1 MRSLYVAAAAAVA
14 VSVLVSA
21 APNPYPTSP
30 NLTQPYPTSQAQARD
45 QRPVFRSDAHFV
57 TVDAYPTKDGKVVEG
72 LTAADFIVEEDGKPQ
87 AVESFEFVDATGAT
101 PEATRRDPT
110 TVAQSRLLAADA
122 RMRAFVI
129 YLDIEHVSVAGANA
143 ARVPLISM
151 LNQLIGENDLVSLTT
166 SQVPP
171 DGLTF
176 GRRTMGIEDLLS
188 RHWKWGTRDAVRT
201 PLLNELE
208 QCFPADAE
216 GREGWVRDGQA
227 VRRISAVLHDR
238 AREEAVLQ
246 HLEDL
251 VYYLGSLREGRT
263 SVVVF
268 TEGWRL
274 FRGDGG
280 LMGYSGRRD
289 PSCDQYLVRYAN
301 IDGQARLRAIINR
314 ANRSNVVFYMVN
326 PGGLTAFDYDIS
338 ERVLGTGDIS
348 QSPVAQGFANIRDRA
363 SAMQTL
369 AENTDG
375 LAVVNTN
382 DLKAGLKRVSDA
394 LSAYYL
400 LGYYS
405 SNTAFDGRER
415 RIRVRVKQPG
425 VEVTARRGYTAP
437 SEAERAA
444 RAAAAANPVAATGP
458 SPVDLAL
465 GGLARLRPDT
475 DVFVHSTLVG
485 TRVTTLVEVGPAEVA
500 RGAMA
505 KDGSLEVTVTGAD
518 GATIGTTTVP
528 VLAAM
533 RAGSATVPVSADL
546 GTATVTV
553 KLRSATGT
561 FESKSPAAR
570 DDGTVL
576 GAGLVY
582 RATPSS
588 RSPLVPVASFQFRRT
603 ERVHIEWPVGGPLD
617 RREARLLGR
626 NGEPVAITIT
636 LTEIERDGRQVL
648 ALDGLLAPLAP
659 GDYVVEVTAAVGGKT
674 ETRLVGIR
682 VVN

>member
-1 MRSLYVAAAAAVA
+1 MTLLASVA
-14 VSVLVSA
+14 
-21 APNPYPTSP
+21 P
-30 NLTQPYPTSQAQARD
+30 NLTQPFPTSPNEQVQAQD
-45 QRPVFRSDAHFV
+45 QRPIFRSDAHFV
-57 TVDAYPTKDGKVVEG
+57 TVDAYPTRDGKVVEG
-72 LTAADFIVEEDGKPQ
+72 LTAEDFIVEEDGKLQ

-101 PEATRRDPT
+101 PEATRSDPNT
-110 TVAQSRLLAADA
+110 IAQSRLLAADA

-143 ARVPLISM
+143 ARVPLITM
-151 LNQLIGENDLVSLTT
+151 LNQLIGENDLVALTT
-166 SQVPP
+166 SQMPP
-171 DGLTF
+171 HGLTF
-176 GRRTMGIEDLLS
+176 GRRTMGIEDLLA
-188 RHWKWGTRDAVRT
+188 RNWKWGTRDTVRPT
-201 PLLNELE
+201 PLENEFI
-208 QCFPADAE
+208 QCFPADNE
-216 GREGWVRDGQA
+216 GREGWIRDGQA
-227 VRRISAVLHDR
+227 MRRVSAVLRDR
-238 AREEAVLQ
+238 AREEASLQ
-246 HLEDL
+246 QLEDL

-263 SVVVF
+263 SVVLF

-274 FRGDGG
+274 FRDGG
-280 LMGYSGRRD
+280 TLIGYTGRRG
-289 PSCDQYLVRYAN
+289 PGCDQHLVRYGN
-301 IDGQARLRAIINR
+301 IDGQARLRDIINR
-314 ANRSNVVFYMVN
+314 ANRSNVVFYTVN
-326 PGGLTAFDYDIS
+326 PAGLTAFDYDIS
-338 ERVLGTGDIS
+338 ERVLGTGNIS
-348 QSPVAQGFANIRDRA
+348 ESPIAQGFDNIRDRA
-363 SAMQTL
+363 NAMQTL
-369 AENTDG
+369 AANTDG
-375 LAVVNTN
+375 LSVVNTN
-382 DLKAGLKRVSDA
+382 DLKTGLKRVTDA

-425 VEVTARRGYTAP
+425 VDVTARRGYTAP
-437 SEAERAA
+437 TEAERAA

-475 DVFVHSTLVG
+475 DVFVHTTLAG
-485 TRVTTLVEVGPAEVA
+485 TRVTTFAEVGPSALA

-505 KDGSLEVTVTGAD
+505 KDGVLEVSVTGPS
-518 GATIGTTTVP
+518 GEELGSTEVP
-528 VLAAM
+528 LLSAM
-533 RAGSATVPVSADL
+533 RAAGASITVPEGL
-546 GTATVTV
+546 TTATVLARVRTP
-553 KLRSATGT
+553 AGT
-561 FESKSPAAR
+561 FESKAPTTR

-576 GAGLVY
+576 GAGLIY

-588 RSPLVPVASFQFRRT
+588 RSPLVPVASYQFRRT

-659 GDYVVEVTAAVGGKT
+659 GDYVVEVTATAGGQT

>member
-1 MRSLYVAAAAAVA
+1 MRSVLSASLIQVAAVF
-14 VSVLVSA
+14 A
-21 APNPYPTSP
+21 APPVWTLDSGP
-30 NLTQPYPTSQAQARD
+30 QASQD
-45 QRPVFRSDAHFV
+45 QRSVFRSDAHFV

-72 LTAADFIVEEDGKPQ
+72 LTADDFIVEEDGTPQ
-87 AVESFEFVDATGAT
+87 SVESFEFVDAAGAT
-101 PEATRRDPT
+101 PEATRRDPN

-129 YLDIEHVSVAGANA
+129 YLDIEHVSIAGANA

-171 DGLTF
+171 NGLTF
-176 GRRTMGIEDLLS
+176 GRRTMGIEDLLA
-188 RHWKWGTRDAVRT
+188 RNWKWGTRDAVRT

-208 QCFPADAE
+208 QCFPADNE

-238 AREEAVLQ
+238 AREEAVLE
-246 HLEDL
+246 HLEEL
-251 VYYLGSLREGRT
+251 VYYLGALREGRT

-280 LMGYSGRRD
+280 LMGYTGRRN
-289 PSCDQYLVRYAN
+289 PACDQYLIRYAN

-348 QSPVAQGFANIRDRA
+348 QSPVAQGFSNIRDRV
-363 SAMQTL
+363 SGMQTL

-405 SNTAFDGRER
+405 SNSAFDGRER

-444 RAAAAANPVAATGP
+444 RAAAASNPIVATGP

-465 GGLARLRPDT
+465 GSLARLRPDT

-485 TRVTTLVEVGPAEVA
+485 TRLTAFAEVGPSEIS

-505 KDGSLEVTVTGAD
+505 KDGTMEVTVLGPD
-518 GATIGTTTVP
+518 GATVGTTSVP

-533 RAGSATVPVSADL
+533 RAATASVTVPADL
-546 GTATVTV
+546 ATATVTTKV
-553 KLRSATGT
+553 RTATGT
-561 FESKSPAAR
+561 IESKAPATR

-582 RATPSS
+582 RATPAS

-603 ERVHIEWPVGGPLD
+603 ERVRIEWPVGGLLE
-617 RREARLLGR
+617 RRDARLLGR
-626 NGEPVAITIT
+626 NGEPVAVTIT
-636 LTEIERDGRQVL
+636 LTEIERDGRHVL

-659 GDYVVEVTAAVGGKT
+659 GDYVVEVTAAAGGRT